1 MSQCTAKS
9 KQTGQRCKRHT
20 APDRTVC
27 YFHGGKIPRGLALP
41 QTKDGRYSKSFT
53 GRLLATYEVAKND
66 PEILSLIEEIA
77 GVDSL
82 SSELIAQLRDG
93 VSLRAAYDAFMS
105 FKAANIRKDGPG
117 SIRALAELERVL
129 TDAVA
134 NEDTEARIFS
144 AWELRRKLTESER
157 KRRVEMHDMVSSDQ
171 AALMVRSLV
180 SAVRD
185 HVHDAAALSAI
196 ADALDRLAVARP
208 E

>member
-9 KQTGQRCKRHT
+9 KRTHERCKAHAIT
-20 APDRTVC
+20 GRTVC
-27 YFHGGKIPRGLALP
+27 RHHGGRTPQGIALP
-41 QTKDGRYSKSFT
+41 QTKTGRYSKSFT

-117 SIRALAELERVL
+117 SIRALADLERVL

-134 NEDTEARIFS
+134 NEDTEARIFA

-171 AALMVRSLV
+171 AALLVRSLV
-180 SAVRD
+180 GVVRD
-185 HVHDAAALSAI
+185 HVHDPAALNAI
-196 ADALDRLAVARP
+196 SEALDRLARA